1 MTTAGK
7 VPKSAL
13 KPAPPAFTSDAAV
26 REALAR
32 YLTAV
37 AQYLHGTGPRVSG
50 PTLAPPG
57 ERLAGTLIAPATNS
71 KDNRGL
77 VVARWNEET
86 GWSTRRDHPNQP
98 TSTRRYL
105 HQRLVPAPAL
115 AAQFITAATHSDA
128 LTSTDVSTD
137 VSADGAP
144 AVAAL
149 TVADY
154 PMQFRYRTGRAEH
167 LLTQLTR
174 AT

>member
-7 VPKSAL
+7 VPKSAP

-37 AQYLHGTGPRVSG
+37 AQYLHGTGPQVSG

-57 ERLAGTLIAPATNS
+57 ELLAGTLLAPATNS

-98 TSTRRYL
+98 TSIRRYL

-115 AAQFITAATHSDA
+115 AAQFITAALHSDVPPA
-128 LTSTDVSTD
+128 PTP
-137 VSADGAP
+137 SADVAP
-144 AVAAL
+144 AVAGLA
-149 TVADY
+149 VRDY
-154 PMQFRYRTGRAEH
+154 PRQFRYRTGRAEH

-174 AT
+174 AI

>member
-7 VPKSAL
+7 VPKSAP
-13 KPAPPAFTSDAAV
+13 KPGPPAFTSDAAV

-37 AQYLHGTGPRVSG
+37 AQYLHGTGPQVSG

-57 ERLAGTLIAPATNS
+57 ELLAGTLLAPATNS

-98 TSTRRYL
+98 TSIRRYL

-115 AAQFITAATHSDA
+115 AAQFITAALHSDVPPA
-128 LTSTDVSTD
+128 PTP
-137 VSADGAP
+137 SADVAP
-144 AVAAL
+144 AVAGLA
-149 TVADY
+149 VRDY
-154 PMQFRYRTGRAEH
+154 PRQFRYRTGRAEH

-174 AT
+174 AI